1 MKKLILIIFIFI
13 SSHCSFDNKSGIW
26 TNSNKVD
33 LKKIDRFKD
42 FETLYTKEKSFNEI
56 IAPNKNLV
64 LLLDP
69 TKITNQWLDEFYQ
82 ESNNFENFEYESLN
96 EIIFKSKKI

>member
-56 IAPNKNLV
+56 IAPNKKYSQQDRKVIEDEV
-64 LLLDP
+64 LQIDLAHRKAQLQVIDGG
-69 TKITNQWLDEFYQ
+69 
-82 ESNNFENFEYESLN
+82 
-96 EIIFKSKKI
+96 KS

>member
-42 FETLYTKEKSFNEI
+42 FETLYTKEKTFNKI
-56 IAPNKNLV
+56 IFPNKNLN
-64 LLLDP
+64 L
-69 TKITNQWLDEFYQ
+69 KIGKYRHL
-82 ESNNFENFEYESLN
+82 SL
-96 EIIFKSKKI
+96 EK